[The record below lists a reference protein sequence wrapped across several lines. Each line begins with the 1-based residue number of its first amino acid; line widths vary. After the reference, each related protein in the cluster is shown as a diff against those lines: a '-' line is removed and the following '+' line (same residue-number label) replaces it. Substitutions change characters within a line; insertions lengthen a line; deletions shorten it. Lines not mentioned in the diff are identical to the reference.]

1 MNRESGILFHISS
14 LPNSYGCGSF
24 GKEARMFVDFLKE
37 AGFTQIQV
45 YGDRKLADPEPGEQR
60 IYIKA
65 RKGKI
70 K

>member
-1 MNRESGILFHISS
+1 MRSSGILMHITS
-14 LPNSYGCGSF
+14 LPGAYGVGSM
-24 GKEARMFVDFLKE
+24 GKEAHDFVDFLKE
-37 AGFTQIQV
+37 AGFTHIRV
-45 YGDRKLADPEPGEQR
+45 YGDRRFEAPGEGEQR